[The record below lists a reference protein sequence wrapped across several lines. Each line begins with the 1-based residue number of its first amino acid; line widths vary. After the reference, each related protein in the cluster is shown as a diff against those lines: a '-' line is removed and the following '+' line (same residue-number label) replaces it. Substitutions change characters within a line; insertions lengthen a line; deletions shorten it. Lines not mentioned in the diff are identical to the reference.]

1 MIRSLLRISTFLISV
16 LISTTTGKTA
26 SRTNHEEICREFGA
40 VLKGV
45 DPKLADIQDPSVS
58 LEIFPA
64 DFGPK
69 NLLTISMVFDF
80 MPDEAFLG
88 ETTTNPSINGKFV
101 AEDEGTTSVSC
112 KSFLDQQ
119 QTPNSNKQLIHFD
132 KDAIK
137 KIAHRRLGPKEDKF
151 LFTVKWSPSDIP
163 VDGDVII
170 SAYWRRGG
178 TWFAKQ
184 SSPHPIIGNHFADRK
199 AAFMMANYEAPPR
212 RGSRNTLA
220 IVPDKSL
227 DGFYAGCE
235 VTQGCVG
242 CSAVGVCTGK
252 ASQGCLAAKNCQI
265 IVNYQWQKSVV
276 QFSLM
281 AKQVPLQGWISV
293 GISKDENMGGDSVVL
308 CKTAQT
314 RSSLNISV
322 DAYWNS
328 GKTTPTLLDPSPA
341 GVVID
346 PNGRYENGDMYCSFS
361 QSVQTTVASNKFDL
375 YKESYFVLLAAGPI
389 RNDGTLA
396 IHTVRGAPGSAVN
409 LTSVEGADLTG
420 EALELAHGVL
430 MIFAWVAAASSGM
443 LAARYY
449 KRTWVA
455 STLLGKAVWFT
466 IHRGLMALTWI
477 LTIVSFLIIVIKEQG
492 FEKGYHPTIGIIVL
506 VLTFIQPFLAAI
518 RCS

>member
-1 MIRSLLRISTFLISV
+1 
-16 LISTTTGKTA
+16 
-26 SRTNHEEICREFGA
+26 
-40 VLKGV
+40 
-45 DPKLADIQDPSVS
+45 
-58 LEIFPA
+58 
-64 DFGPK
+64 
-69 NLLTISMVFDF
+69 
-80 MPDEAFLG
+80 
-88 ETTTNPSINGKFV
+88 
-101 AEDEGTTSVSC
+101 
-112 KSFLDQQ
+112 
-119 QTPNSNKQLIHFD
+119 
-132 KDAIK
+132 
-137 KIAHRRLGPKEDKF
+137 
-151 LFTVKWSPSDIP
+151 
-163 VDGDVII
+163 
-170 SAYWRRGG
+170 
-178 TWFAKQ
+178 
-184 SSPHPIIGNHFADRK
+184 
-199 AAFMMANYEAPPR
+199 
-212 RGSRNTLA
+212 
-220 IVPDKSL
+220 
-227 DGFYAGCE
+227 
-235 VTQGCVG
+235 
-242 CSAVGVCTGK
+242 
-252 ASQGCLAAKNCQI
+252 
-265 IVNYQWQKSVV
+265 
-276 QFSLM
+276 
-281 AKQVPLQGWISV
+281 
-293 GISKDENMGGDSVVL
+293 GGDSVVL
-308 CKTAQT
+308 CKTAPT

-518 RCS
+518 RCSPNNPKRIWFNWSHWLIGSLAHILACVNIFLAFDLWQASEIGYYIFGAFVIFYCLSHVGLQFQRYMIEKSERNSTSPVVDGKSDYDLLASKEASGSGLRRMMFGLTIVVNVGVSIALCLVFSRSIGGEPLTEWTDAT